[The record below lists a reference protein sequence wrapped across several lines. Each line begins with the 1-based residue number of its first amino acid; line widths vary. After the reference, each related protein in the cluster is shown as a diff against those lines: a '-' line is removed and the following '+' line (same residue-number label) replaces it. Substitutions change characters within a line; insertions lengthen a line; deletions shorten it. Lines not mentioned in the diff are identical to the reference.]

1 MPPQPIRMLLPFAAS
16 VDLAGFEG
24 ALDAI
29 ASGFPGDIGV
39 VVKVFPAGDRVAR
52 NESRVLP
59 AASTIKLPILVHL
72 LERVGAAELTLD
84 DRIPIP
90 KEPRVEGSSGVLQEL
105 ASVREL
111 SVRDLA
117 TLMIAV
123 SDNRATNLLLDRLGG
138 TEPVQASIARWR
150 LSETRLARRMM
161 DFEAARA
168 GRENLTSARDL
179 AELLERLNAGGL
191 VGADETRFALDTLG
205 LAQDIAA
212 LRRGIPD
219 GVAVEH
225 KTGDLPGGIA
235 NDAGIVRAPAG
246 AVIVSAMSRGPS
258 VAAGYDAIAG
268 IARALWAHLG
278 PR

>member
-1 MPPQPIRMLLPFAAS
+1 
-16 VDLAGFEG
+16 VDLAGFER
-24 ALDAI
+24 ALDDI
-29 ASGFPGDIGV
+29 ASGFPGDLGV
-39 VVKVFPAGDRVAR
+39 VVQLLPGGDRVAR
-52 NESRVLP
+52 NESRVFP

-72 LERVGAAELTLD
+72 LERVGASELTLE
-84 DRIPIP
+84 DRVPIP
-90 KEPRVEGSSGVLQEL
+90 REPRVEGSSGVLQEL
-105 ASVREL
+105 DSIREL

-138 TEPVQASIARWR
+138 TDAVQASIARWR

-168 GRENLTSARDL
+168 GRENFTSARDL
-179 AELLERLNAGGL
+179 AHLLERLDAGGL
-191 VGADETRFALDTLG
+191 VGVAETRFALQTLG

-219 GVAVEH
+219 GFAVEH

-235 NDAGIVRAPAG
+235 NDAGIVRVPAG
-246 AVIVSAMSRGPS
+246 AVIVSAMSRGAS
-258 VAAGYDAIAG
+258 IAAGYDAIAA
-268 IARALWAHLG
+268 IARALWAAVG